1 MGKWAGLPHG
11 GPLSCSSTT
20 PRRWKPPVALR
31 ELSWVACSSPW
42 ILEESWVVICASRHK
57 TQTKPIILQSLAE
70 VTDDERGFLL
80 GGRGIGRGLGRGVK
94 TVSLPPS
101 SSKVL
106 QAPWTRRRSRGK
118 SGRWTGE
125 ALVSVFRI
133 SFMIIFW
140 WDYLPPRVLRLFNQ

>member
-80 GGRGIGRGLGRGVK
+80 GGRGIGRGLGRGWRQL
-94 TVSLPPS
+94 VSHLRPPRCFRLLGQGGGQGGSQAGGRERHWWVYFGFPSWS
-101 SSKVL
+101 SS
-106 QAPWTRRRSRGK
+106 
-118 SGRWTGE
+118 GE
-125 ALVSVFRI
+125 TIYPLGS
-133 SFMIIFW
+133 
-140 WDYLPPRVLRLFNQ
+140 